1 MHSKLLAQKPPSTPD
16 ADAHEVEEM
25 VNSMLWDSLTSD
37 AEKGSEKLPE
47 EGGGEKHSK
56 ETPTG
61 KLVMPSDFFVLVL
74 LVFVTQIFL

>member
-1 MHSKLLAQKPPSTPD
+1 MD
-16 ADAHEVEEM
+16 VREVEEM

-61 KLVMPSDFFVLVL
+61 KLVMPFFRFLCSRFF
-74 LVFVTQIFL
+74 VFVT